1 MRAILLRV
9 HMSQVF
15 VFGEIDVCVAYNAGS
30 SVLTWN
36 WVTLVDILST
46 IHTSPARLTCTR
58 VSTHQILVCVSMI
71 ITMRC
76 TKQMDSSVV

>member
-15 VFGEIDVCVAYNAGS
+15 VFGEIDVCVDYNAGS

-46 IHTSPARLTCTR
+46 VHTSPARLTCTH
-58 VSTHQILVCVSMI
+58 VSTDQILVCVSTI
-71 ITMRC
+71 IIMRR
-76 TKQMDSSVV
+76 TEQIDSSGV